1 MVERLGFGEKR
12 GFETGDQLIQMVGGR
27 FFFDH
32 NMQAGTGQC
41 NAEHRGLLAGRT
53 VDLRGGRNGVIRWW
67 GDRHRPIQANLP
79 NCDKAR
85 VAAGLRD

>member
-41 NAEHRGLLAGRT
+41 NAEDRGLLAGRT
-53 VDLRGGRNGVIRWW
+53 VDLRRVRNGAIIWW
-67 GDRHRPIQANLP
+67 GTDADPI
-79 NCDKAR
+79 
-85 VAAGLRD
+85 RD

>member
-12 GFETGDQLIQMVGGR
+12 GFKTGDQLIQMVGGR

-41 NAEHRGLLAGRT
+41 NAEDRGLLAGRT
-53 VDLRGGRNGVIRWW
+53 VDLRGRA
-67 GDRHRPIQANLP
+67 DRTQGLTFSHPHV
-79 NCDKAR
+79 AR
-85 VAAGLRD
+85 SLA